1 MTTGKI
7 HNSYDN
13 WYEEIEQSIKKVTMK
28 PNSTNTR
35 RDIRLL
41 KKMRKILRKE
51 LNQSANINEKQHLK
65 DRIRIIK

>member
-28 PNSTNTR
+28 PNNTSTR
-35 RDIRLL
+35 RDITLL

>member
-7 HNSYDN
+7 HNSHDN

-28 PNSTNTR
+28 PNSTSTR
-35 RDIRLL
+35 RDITLL

-51 LNQSANINEKQHLK
+51 LNQSANIDEKQHLK
-65 DRIRIIK
+65 DKIRIIK

>member
-13 WYEEIEQSIKKVTMK
+13 WYEEIEQSVKKVTMK

-51 LNQSANINEKQHLK
+51 LNQSADINEKQHRK

>member
-1 MTTGKI
+1 MTTGKT

-51 LNQSANINEKQHLK
+51 LNQSADINEKQHRK

>member
-35 RDIRLL
+35 RDITLL

-51 LNQSANINEKQHLK
+51 LNQSPNINEKQHLK

>member
-7 HNSYDN
+7 HNSHDN

-28 PNSTNTR
+28 PNSTSTS
-35 RDIRLL
+35 RDITLL

>member
-28 PNSTNTR
+28 PNSTSTR
-35 RDIRLL
+35 RDITLL

-65 DRIRIIK
+65 DIIRIIK

>member
-35 RDIRLL
+35 RDITLL
-41 KKMRKILRKE
+41 KKMRKILRKG

>member
-28 PNSTNTR
+28 PNSTSTR
-35 RDIRLL
+35 RDITLL

>member
-13 WYEEIEQSIKKVTMK
+13 WYEEIEQSIKKVPMK
-28 PNSTNTR
+28 PNSTNSR
-35 RDIRLL
+35 RDITLL

>member
-35 RDIRLL
+35 RDITLL

>member
-51 LNQSANINEKQHLK
+51 LNQSADINKKQHRK

>member
-51 LNQSANINEKQHLK
+51 LNQSADINEKRHRK

>member
-35 RDIRLL
+35 RDITLL

-51 LNQSANINEKQHLK
+51 LNQSADINEKQHRK

>member
-13 WYEEIEQSIKKVTMK
+13 WYEEIEQSIKKVPMK

-51 LNQSANINEKQHLK
+51 LNQSADINEKQHRK

>member
-51 LNQSANINEKQHLK
+51 LNQSADINEKQHRK

>member
-13 WYEEIEQSIKKVTMK
+13 WYEEIEQSIKKVPMK

-35 RDIRLL
+35 RDITLL

>member
-1 MTTGKI
+1 MTTEKI

-51 LNQSANINEKQHLK
+51 LNQSADINEKQHRK

>member
-7 HNSYDN
+7 HSSYDN

-51 LNQSANINEKQHLK
+51 LNQSADINEKQHRK

>member
-51 LNQSANINEKQHLK
+51 LNQSANIDEKQHLK
-65 DRIRIIK
+65 DKIRIIK